1 MSDHELVFEKGLL
14 LLGLAYI
21 KTAGLCYR
29 FIVSQS
35 KWCGKGPPAQSGFIH
50 ELRPGYSG
58 LYFSLKDLQ
67 GWKLDNLSRQP
78 GLEPD

>member
-35 KWCGKGPPAQSGFIH
+35 KWCGKDLVLKVGSSMNSDQVTQVCISALKTSKDGNWTIS
-50 ELRPGYSG
+50 PG
-58 LYFSLKDLQ
+58 SLA
-67 GWKLDNLSRQP
+67 
-78 GLEPD
+78 